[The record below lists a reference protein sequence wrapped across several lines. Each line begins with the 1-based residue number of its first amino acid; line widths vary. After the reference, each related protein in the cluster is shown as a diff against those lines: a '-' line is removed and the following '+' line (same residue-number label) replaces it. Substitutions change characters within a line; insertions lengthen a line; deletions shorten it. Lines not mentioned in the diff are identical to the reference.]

1 MAKELTEKQQRF
13 IDVFMQ
19 TKSIKVA
26 AQEAEYSNPYTAFAS
41 VKQELIER
49 LQTELVKMAPEAIE
63 KLQAMLSEGATEAGA
78 VIRMDAIKQILD
90 RIGIVKKE
98 KFEIEGLSTGV
109 FVIPAKNIPLLDIPE
124 EK

>member
-1 MAKELTEKQQRF
+1 MAKELTEKQERF
-13 IDVFMQ
+13 VEVFMQ
-19 TKSIKVA
+19 TKSIKTA
-26 AQEAEYSNPYTAFAS
+26 AQEAGYANPYAAFAS

-49 LQTELVKMAPEAIE
+49 LQTELVKMAPEAME

-98 KFEIEGLSTGV
+98 KVEIEGLSTGV
-109 FVIPAKNIPLLDIPE
+109 FIIPAKEIPVANPE